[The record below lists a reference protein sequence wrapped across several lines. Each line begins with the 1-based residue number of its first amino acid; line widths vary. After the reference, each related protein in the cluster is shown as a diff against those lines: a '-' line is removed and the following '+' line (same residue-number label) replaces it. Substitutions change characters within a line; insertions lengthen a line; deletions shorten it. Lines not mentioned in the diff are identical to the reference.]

1 MKEYRID
8 DLAREAGVSVRN
20 VRVYQDRG
28 LLLPPRRQGRSGW
41 YSENHLAR
49 LRLISRMLD
58 RGYTFATI
66 RELLTAAQ
74 YGLRVEDLFETGD
87 IGGRWGSIRQ
97 KARLT
102 MAELRKLFGE
112 RTTAADIERTT
123 ELGAL
128 AADGE
133 DGYSVR
139 RPQLVQAASALVEV
153 GVPLE
158 DLLSLAEHVRADL
171 QDVAQRFVGLVA
183 DHYLGTVGSER
194 DLDPDK
200 VREIA
205 TLINKVRPDANRVV
219 QVLLAESM
227 EQEIAKAIGRAAD
240 QLQTD
245 E

>member
-1 MKEYRID
+1 MEEYRID

-28 LLLPPRRQGRSGW
+28 LLPPPRRQGRSGW

-87 IGGRWGSIRQ
+87 IGGRWGSVLPEV
-97 KARLT
+97 RLT
-102 MAELRKLFGE
+102 MAELRALFGDQ
-112 RTTAADIERTT
+112 TTAADIERTT

-128 AADGE
+128 VADGE

-139 RPQLVQAASALVEV
+139 RPQLVQAASALVDV

-158 DLLSLAEHVRADL
+158 DLLALAEHVRADL
-171 QDVAQRFVGLVA
+171 QDVARRFVGLVA
-183 DHYLGTVGSER
+183 DHYLGTEGSER
-194 DLDPDK
+194 NLDPDK
-200 VREIA
+200 IREIA
-205 TLINKVRPDANRVV
+205 ALINTVRPDANRVV
-219 QVLLAESM
+219 QVLLAEGM
-227 EQEIAKAIGRAAD
+227 EQEIAKAIDRAAD
-240 QLQTD
+240 QLQD
-245 E
+245 